1 MDQAV
6 TAVLAEYDAR
16 ARNEQELM
24 RELAAG
30 TGTRRLDDLLLHVG
44 PKTGGLL
51 NLLVK
56 EAGAGSILEGGTSY
70 GYSTVWLAE
79 AARETGG
86 KVVTLEV
93 AGYKTEY
100 ARSRLAQAGLG
111 DVVDFRVGDA
121 RTTLAALEGP
131 FDFVLLDLWK
141 DLYIACFDLFYPK
154 LAPGATVVADNM
166 LFPEMSLVAATAYR
180 RHVRGTP
187 GMSSVLLPVGSGIE
201 VSRFRADP

>member
-24 RELAAG
+24 REVTAG
-30 TGTRRLDDLLLHVG
+30 TVAQRLDDLLLHVG

-56 EAGAGSILEGGTSY
+56 EAGARSILEVGTSY

-93 AGYKTEY
+93 AGYKAEY

-111 DVVDFRVGDA
+111 EVVDFRVGDA
-121 RTTLAALEGP
+121 RTTLAALAGP
-131 FDFVLLDLWK
+131 FEFVLLDLWK
-141 DLYIACFDLFYPK
+141 DLYIACFDLFYRK

-166 LFPEMSLVAATAYR
+166 LFPEMSLAAATAYR
-180 RHVRGTP
+180 RHVRATP